1 MRVFF
6 KNLDKSELAL
16 EAVEER
22 LGDMVEKFPK
32 LAGQKLTVTLSMENS
47 PTRAGPD
54 SFTVKILVETGE
66 YAGIK
71 LAKSAPSLYLALADV
86 REHLLEALNRAGDR
100 ERVLKRGQE
109 RKFRSAL

>member
-1 MRVFF
+1 MRVLF

-22 LGDMVEKFPK
+22 LGDMIEKFPK

-47 PTRAGPD
+47 PARAGPD

-86 REHLLEALNRAGDR
+86 REHLLEALNRSGDR
-100 ERVLKRGQE
+100 ERVLKRSQE